1 MIPTNAELR
10 AISAEKKRWAATLI
24 RSAKVN
30 GDIKNM
36 HLFCAAIGISTSI
49 YRDVMAGA
57 DVFSFEKAL
66 TIIDNIEKIQRKEIV
81 IPRAKKKEEPDLA
94 EMLKEVAHA
103 GKRAE

>member
-1 MIPTNAELR
+1 MMPTNAELR
-10 AISAEKKRWAATLI
+10 LICSDKKRFAAQLI

-49 YRDVMAGA
+49 YRDVVAGS

-66 TIIDNIEKIQRKEIV
+66 TIIDNIEGIQKGTIK
-81 IPRAKKKEEPDLA
+81 IPRVKKVQEPDLID
-94 EMLKEVAHA
+94 MLQVTAHA
-103 GKRAE
+103 GKRTE